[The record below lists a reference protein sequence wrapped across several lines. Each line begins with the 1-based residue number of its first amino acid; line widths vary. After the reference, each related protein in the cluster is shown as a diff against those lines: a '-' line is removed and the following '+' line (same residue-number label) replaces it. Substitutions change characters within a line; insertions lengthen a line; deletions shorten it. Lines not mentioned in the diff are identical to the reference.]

1 MDKDIKEY
9 REKHPNCRWCKHHS
23 YKTRLQFSW
32 EECELNEK
40 ECEHFKWLKAKFCK

>member
-9 REKHPNCRWCKHHS
+9 REKHPNCQWCKHLF

-40 ECEHFKWLKAKFCK
+40 ECFFDRSYL